1 MGIRQRFFA
10 LAGVAGVI
18 MAIVSGVGYYLAST
32 HLSSSVEREITDTM
46 QGTANKLDG
55 WLAAKKQ
62 VAVSA
67 ADLMAKQDDGTK
79 SPEQLRSLLAVAGED
94 VNAVSDL
101 IVGNSDGTIVG
112 YRAGNLAPKLNPVTM
127 RFYNLPKASGQ
138 VEFMDTYV
146 DRITGKLV
154 VSIAAPYRSASGEY
168 RGAICEDIFLDVLSD
183 VVKELKYQ
191 GEGTGY
197 ILDNNGNVI
206 ATEDSEALNKN
217 AADLPGFQQE
227 YERMTQQA
235 AGFAK
240 VEKDGKEMVL
250 GYATIPSTHWIAGIL
265 VPEDVIYGQLT
276 TLKWTYGLLTVAGIL
291 LIVWAC
297 LQFATGMTRRIL
309 ELKDHAAELAEGN
322 LTGADLA
329 NLSADELGD
338 LGRGFNVMKGHIK
351 KLITQMSAT
360 SEQVAASSEEL
371 TASAQQSAD
380 ASTNVAQTV
389 SEVAAGMSAQTGHVD
404 EANHNVQE
412 VVAELNGVAEKVQQ
426 ITEMTVAAA
435 DAAAQGQSLM
445 EEAVKRMAG
454 IESSV
459 GESAEV
465 VANLGRNSQEIGAII
480 DTISGIA
487 EQTNL
492 LALNAAIE
500 AARAGEQGRG
510 FSVVADEVRKL
521 AEQSQMATE
530 EIRQRIGAVQSG
542 TGEAVSTMQAGTD
555 EVKNGAE
562 AIRAVGEEFGKIMQR
577 VTAIKEHMAKID
589 AAVQTVSAGGGHIET
604 AVSRIDEVSRKTA
617 EQTESISAA
626 TEEQSASTQE
636 IAAASQS
643 LAKMASD
650 LQDMAAKFRI

>member
-1 MGIRQRFFA
+1 MRPGVDICGHLGGDPCRKIHLVIARAGIFVTVRERQRLRLPGQGRGEKEIPEVRA
-10 LAGVAGVI
+10 TRPGKVVVA
-18 MAIVSGVGYYLAST
+18 
-32 HLSSSVEREITDTM
+32 E
-46 QGTANKLDG
+46 
-55 WLAAKKQ
+55 
-62 VAVSA
+62 
-67 ADLMAKQDDGTK
+67 ADYQD
-79 SPEQLRSLLAVAGED
+79 R
-94 VNAVSDL
+94 
-101 IVGNSDGTIVG
+101 
-112 YRAGNLAPKLNPVTM
+112 
-127 RFYNLPKASGQ
+127 
-138 VEFMDTYV
+138 
-146 DRITGKLV
+146 
-154 VSIAAPYRSASGEY
+154 
-168 RGAICEDIFLDVLSD
+168 
-183 VVKELKYQ
+183 
-191 GEGTGY
+191 
-197 ILDNNGNVI
+197 
-206 ATEDSEALNKN
+206 N
-217 AADLPGFQQE
+217 AAQPSSAPTAAAE
-227 YERMTQQA
+227 AEQA
-235 AGFAK
+235 
-240 VEKDGKEMVL
+240 
-250 GYATIPSTHWIAGIL
+250 
-265 VPEDVIYGQLT
+265 
-276 TLKWTYGLLTVAGIL
+276 
-291 LIVWAC
+291 
-297 LQFATGMTRRIL
+297 
-309 ELKDHAAELAEGN
+309 AAELAEGN

-371 TASAQQSAD
+371 TASAQQSAE

-435 DAAAQGQSLM
+435 DAAAQGQKLM
-445 EEAVKRMAG
+445 EQAVKRMAG

-521 AEQSQMATE
+521 AEQSQLATE
-530 EIRQRIGAVQSG
+530 EIRQRIGAVQNG
-542 TGEAVSTMQAGTD
+542 TSEAVSTMQSGTD

>member
-1 MGIRQRFFA
+1 MGIRQKFFT

-18 MAIVSGVGYYLAST
+18 MAIVSGVGYYLASS
-32 HLSSSVEREITDTM
+32 HLRNSVEREITFTM
-46 QGTANKLDG
+46 QGSANKLDG
-55 WLAAKKQ
+55 WLLAKKQ

-101 IVGNSDGTIVG
+101 VMGNSDGTIVG
-112 YRAGNLAPKLNPVTM
+112 YRAGNLAPKLNPRTM

-154 VSIAAPYRSASGEY
+154 VSIAAPYHDAAGAY
-168 RGAICEDIFLDVLSD
+168 RGAVCEDIFLDILSEE
-183 VVKELKYQ
+183 VKELKFQ

-197 ILDNNGNVI
+197 IFDNAGNII
-206 ATEDSEALNKN
+206 ATEDQDALNKN
-217 AADLPGFQQE
+217 VADLPEFQQE
-227 YERMTQQA
+227 YERMTQQET
-235 AGFAK
+235 GFTT
-240 VEKDGKEMVL
+240 VEKNGEDMVL
-250 GYATIPSTHWIAGIL
+250 AYAKIPSTNWMVGIL
-265 VPEDVIYGQLT
+265 VPEAVIYSQLT
-276 TLKWTYGLLTVAGIL
+276 TLKWTYGILTLVGIL
-291 LIVWAC
+291 LIVFAC
-297 LQFATGMTRRIL
+297 LQFATGITRRIL
-309 ELKDHAAELAEGN
+309 ELKEHAAELAEGN
-322 LTGADLA
+322 LSGKDLM
-329 NLSADELGD
+329 NLEADELGD
-338 LGRGFNVMKGHIK
+338 LGRGFNVMKAHIK

-389 SEVAAGMSAQTGHVD
+389 AEVAAGVSEQTGHVD
-404 EANHNVQE
+404 KAAKNVQE
-412 VVAELNGVAEKVQQ
+412 VVAQLSGVVEQITE

-435 DAAAQGQSLM
+435 KAASNGQVLM
-445 EEAVKRMAG
+445 EQAINRMEKIEA
-454 IESSV
+454 SV
-459 GESAEV
+459 GDSAGV
-465 VANLGRNSQEIGAII
+465 VAKLGKHSQEIGAII

-521 AEQSQMATE
+521 AEQSQAATE

-542 TGEAVSTMQAGTD
+542 TGDAVSSMQAGTD
-555 EVKNGAE
+555 EVQDGAK
-562 AIRAVGEEFGKIMQR
+562 AIRAVGEEFRSIMQR
-577 VTAIKEHMAKID
+577 VTAIKERMAKID
-589 AAVQTVSAGGGHIET
+589 AAVQVVSAGGSQIEN
-604 AVSRIDEVSRKTA
+604 AVNSIDTVSRKTA

-643 LAKMASD
+643 LAKMASE
-650 LQDMAAKFRI
+650 LQDMAAKFRV